1 MILVEK
7 VLFLKHV
14 SLFSRMSVGD
24 LGRVAEIADEV
35 VYAAYANIFREGD
48 YGDTLFIIVD
58 GSVQIT
64 RGGEPLALLSTR
76 DHFGEMSI
84 LDGEPRSA
92 SATAFSDC
100 LLLKISQEEFHDIL
114 STHFD
119 TALAVIKTLS
129 RNLRSHVAQYA
140 HPATPADGGT
150 NA

>member
-7 VLFLKHV
+7 LLFLKHV
-14 SLFSRMSVGD
+14 SLFSRFFVGD
-24 LGRVAEIADEV
+24 LGRVAEIAEEV
-35 VYAAYANIFREGD
+35 VYPADSVIFREGD

-64 RGGEPLALLSTR
+64 RRGESLAVLGTR

-92 SATAFSDC
+92 TATAVNDC
-100 LLLKISQEEFHDIL
+100 LLLKISQEDFHDIL
-114 STHFD
+114 SSHFD

-129 RNLRSHVAQYA
+129 RNLRSHVAQYTYKA
-140 HPATPADGGT
+140 APEGET

>member
-1 MILVEK
+1 MILVERL
-7 VLFLKHV
+7 LFLKHV

-24 LGRVAEIADEV
+24 LGRVAEIAEEV
-35 VYAAYANIFREGD
+35 VYAADSIIFREGD

-58 GSVQIT
+58 GSVQIS
-64 RGGEPLALLSTR
+64 RSGEPLALLQTR

-92 SATAFSDC
+92 SAVAVRDC

-129 RNLRSHVAQYA
+129 RNLRSHVIQYA
-140 HPATPADGGT
+140 QKGEP

>member
-1 MILVEK
+1 VILVEK

-24 LGRVAEIADEV
+24 LGRVAEIAEEV
-35 VYAAYANIFREGD
+35 VYTASSNIFREGD

-58 GSVQIT
+58 GSVQIA
-64 RGGEPLALLSTR
+64 RRSESLALLQTR
-76 DHFGEMSI
+76 DYFGEMSI

-92 SATAFSDC
+92 SASAVTDC

-129 RNLRSHVAQYA
+129 RNLRSHVTQYA
-140 HPATPADGGT
+140 QQTESQGGS

>member
-24 LGRVAEIADEV
+24 LGRVAEIAEEV
-35 VYAAYANIFREGD
+35 VYTASSNIFREGD
-48 YGDTLFIIVD
+48 YGDTLFTIVD
-58 GSVQIT
+58 GSVQID
-64 RGGEPLALLSTR
+64 RRSESLALLQTR
-76 DHFGEMSI
+76 DYFGEMSI

-92 SATAFSDC
+92 SATAVSDC

-129 RNLRSHVAQYA
+129 RNLRSHVVQYA
-140 HPATPADGGT
+140 QQTEPERGP

>member
-1 MILVEK
+1 VILVEK

-24 LGRVAEIADEV
+24 LGRVAEIAEEV
-35 VYAAYANIFREGD
+35 VYAAHSNIFREGD
-48 YGDTLFIIVD
+48 YGETLFIIVD
-58 GSVQIT
+58 GSVQIAR
-64 RGGEPLALLSTR
+64 RGELLALLQAR
-76 DHFGEMSI
+76 DYFGEMSI

-92 SATAFSDC
+92 SATASSDC

-129 RNLRSHVAQYA
+129 RNLRSHVVQYA
-140 HPATPADGGT
+140 HQTEPEGGS

>member
-1 MILVEK
+1 VILVEK

-24 LGRVAEIADEV
+24 LGRVAEIAEEV
-35 VYAAYANIFREGD
+35 VYPAHSNIFREDD
-48 YGDTLFIIVD
+48 YGDTLFIIVE
-58 GSVQIT
+58 GSVQIA
-64 RGGEPLALLSTR
+64 RRGEPLALLQAR
-76 DHFGEMSI
+76 DYFGEMSI

-92 SATAFSDC
+92 SATAFKDS
-100 LLLKISQEEFHDIL
+100 LLLKISQEEFHEIL

-129 RNLRSHVAQYA
+129 RNLRAHVIQYA
-140 HPATPADGGT
+140 HQTEPEGGS